1 MGCTARQLMDRHGF
15 TPTARC
21 SHTLHTMVSF
31 WLQKTALCEELLLGM
46 NDHAQPAV
54 CAAPARV

>member
-1 MGCTARQLMDRHGF
+1 VHRATAYGSPRIH
-15 TPTARC
+15 PTARC